1 MTDAQARI
9 EDLPVRLSAPARR
22 ALAGAGI
29 VTLADLARWRE
40 KDVLALHGIGPTAI
54 PPLREALAAAE
65 LSFAGE

>member
-54 PPLREALAAAE
+54 PPLREALAGAG